1 MRCAHEKG
9 FTIVEVAITL
19 LVVSVLVVGIIR
31 LQMSVSQLS
40 IQQVQYRIA
49 SDIAYNNLRRYVNEN
64 PPTWFVCEVVGG
76 VAKPKTLINETAA
89 ITGLAAPVSQKV
101 VATAPY
107 LCGGGTSGIGMP
119 IRVESTVTYGPDHR
133 KVTHV
138 SYAAF

>member
-1 MRCAHEKG
+1 M
-9 FTIVEVAITL
+9 
-19 LVVSVLVVGIIR
+19 
-31 LQMSVSQLS
+31 
-40 IQQVQYRIA
+40 
-49 SDIAYNNLRRYVNEN
+49 
-64 PPTWFVCEVVGG
+64 CEVVGG
-76 VAKPKTLINETAA
+76 AAKPKTLINETAA

>member
-40 IQQVQYRIA
+40 IQQVQHRIA
-49 SDIAYNNLRRYVNEN
+49 SDIAYNNLRKYVNEN
-64 PPTWFVCEVVGG
+64 PPTWFACEVVGG
-76 VAKPKTLINETAA
+76 VAKPKTLIDKTAA
-89 ITGLAAPVSQKV
+89 IEGLAAPVLQKV

-119 IRVESTVTYGPDHR
+119 IRVESTVTYGPDRR

>member
-40 IQQVQYRIA
+40 IQQVQNRIA

-76 VAKPKTLINETAA
+76 AAKPKTLK
-89 ITGLAAPVSQKV
+89 LPQ
-101 VATAPY
+101 
-107 LCGGGTSGIGMP
+107 
-119 IRVESTVTYGPDHR
+119 
-133 KVTHV
+133 
-138 SYAAF
+138 